1 MNGFVC
7 ECGFVSCLEHVVLFS
22 FTYDFELV
30 TMCFVVFVLS
40 LNVDA

>member
-7 ECGFVSCLEHVVLFS
+7 ECGFVSCLEQFVLFLLI
-22 FTYDFELV
+22 DDVELV
-30 TMCFVVFVLS
+30 TMCFVFCFS